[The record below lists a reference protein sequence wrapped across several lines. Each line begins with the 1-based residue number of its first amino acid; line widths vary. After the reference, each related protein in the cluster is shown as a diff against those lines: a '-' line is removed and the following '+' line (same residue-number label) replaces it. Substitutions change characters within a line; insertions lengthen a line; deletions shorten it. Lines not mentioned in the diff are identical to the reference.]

1 MKKLKSN
8 TEDKSLVLESGK
20 TYKFAGYSWTAC
32 EVNNDRH
39 VAVIQSHGVTHGAW
53 PGFVM
58 SQFGNGN
65 YYSKSI
71 DGQDISGY
79 DNKMKELYVT
89 IKDAENTSASYGKGL
104 YLISEEEA
112 LEKAFPDGFSL
123 QKDEHTF
130 VVAGDEKGKFFVGL
144 SDILQALAFAEDE
157 ADVPEIP
164 QEWWEEI
171 GKLYS
176 A

>member
-1 MKKLKSN
+1 MSKKKKKHWERHSRMG
-8 TEDKSLVLESGK
+8 SL
-20 TYKFAGYSWTAC
+20 C
-32 EVNNDRH
+32 RR
-39 VAVIQSHGVTHGAW
+39 
-53 PGFVM
+53 M
-58 SQFGNGN
+58 S
-65 YYSKSI
+65 I
-71 DGQDISGY
+71 
-79 DNKMKELYVT
+79 
-89 IKDAENTSASYGKGL
+89 
-104 YLISEEEA
+104 
-112 LEKAFPDGFSL
+112 P
-123 QKDEHTF
+123 F